1 MTQPANQKAYR
12 GRKKAKGDSRNDV
25 WLSASL
31 TALLDSYR
39 ARRGVSRA
47 EGIREILA
55 SKLEEQK

>member
-12 GRKKAKGDSRNDV
+12 TRKKAKGDSRNDV

-39 ARRGVSRA
+39 ARTGLSRA
-47 EGIREILA
+47 EGIREILE
-55 SKLEEQK
+55 KGLKDG